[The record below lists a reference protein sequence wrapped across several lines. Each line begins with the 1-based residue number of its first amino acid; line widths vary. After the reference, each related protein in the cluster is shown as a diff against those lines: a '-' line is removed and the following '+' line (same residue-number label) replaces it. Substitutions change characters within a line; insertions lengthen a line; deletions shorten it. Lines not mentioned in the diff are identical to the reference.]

1 MEIATMKYQFIEEI
15 MQINNP
21 DILLSLKDFLKKLK
35 VKKEK
40 ALDLEQFAGIWNDE
54 EANEIKEAIKDCEKV
69 DINEW

>member
-21 DILLSLKDFLKKLK
+21 DILLSLKDFLNKLK
-35 VKKEK
+35 IKKEK
-40 ALDLEQFAGIWNDE
+40 ILDLEQFAGIWNDE
-54 EANEIKEAIKDCEKV
+54 ETSEIKEAIKDCEKV